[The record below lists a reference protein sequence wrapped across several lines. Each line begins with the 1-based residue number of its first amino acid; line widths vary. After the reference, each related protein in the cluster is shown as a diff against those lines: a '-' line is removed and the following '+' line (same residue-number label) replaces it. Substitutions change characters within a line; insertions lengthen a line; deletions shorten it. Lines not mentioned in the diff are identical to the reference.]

1 MRKADL
7 NQINPDRTNMSSY
20 RDAYDRMRIGT
31 FMKEG
36 QPIYWGLQ
44 SYSFGCPEVFTLDGD
59 VIEIGCVNNH

>member
-7 NQINPDRTNMSSY
+7 NQINPDRTDMSSY

-36 QPIYWGLQ
+36 
-44 SYSFGCPEVFTLDGD
+44 
-59 VIEIGCVNNH
+59 